1 MKKVPVLLLVALI
14 GCTTQKT
21 ILGPDGTKHK
31 LIECAKVEECYKK
44 ATDLCG
50 KYKIVD
56 SHKVSDP
63 NNYAQT
69 EILVKCEEH
78 KE

>member
-1 MKKVPVLLLVALI
+1 MMKFSFVVLLAIV

-21 ILGPDGTKHK
+21 VVGPDGTKHK

-44 ATDLCG
+44 AHDLCG
-50 KYKIVD
+50 TYKIVD
-56 SHKVSDP
+56 SHKISDP

-69 EILVKCEEH
+69 EILVKCENE
-78 KE
+78 K

>member
-1 MKKVPVLLLVALI
+1 MHKFSFLILISMI

-21 ILGPDGTKHK
+21 IVGPDGTKHK
-31 LIECAKVEECYKK
+31 LIECAKVAECYKK
-44 ATDLCG
+44 AHDLCG
-50 KYKIVD
+50 KYQIVD

-69 EILVKCEEH
+69 EILVKCEDQ
-78 KE
+78 K